1 MSGLVGGP
9 PGLWLGVAVVLA
21 AAAPFHRARLA
32 GPLGGA
38 PDRVVAATALA
49 AAALAGVAGAAAP
62 ARDLLGTSDPA
73 LRTAAGLVLTV
84 TAIAHVL
91 RPRPGPVDLRG
102 PGGTAGLVFPVLVRP
117 ETVLAVASL
126 SADHGAV
133 PAASSAAAAMAL
145 TGAVLWVR
153 PAGQPSPGDPP
164 RPLTA
169 SSSDETVRVWATA
182 SVGVGVL
189 AVFSGV
195 LSV

>member
-1 MSGLVGGP
+1 VSGLIGGP

-32 GPLGGA
+32 GPFGGA
-38 PDRVVAATALA
+38 PGRLVAAAALA

-84 TAIAHVL
+84 TAAAHVL
-91 RPRPGPVDLRG
+91 RPRPRPVDLRG
-102 PGGTAGLVFPVLVRP
+102 RGGTAGMVFPVLVRP

-133 PAASSAAAAMAL
+133 PAAASAAAAMAL
-145 TGAVLWVR
+145 TGAVLWGR
-153 PAGQPSPGDPP
+153 PAWRPSPGDAP
-164 RPLTA
+164 RRFTDRG
-169 SSSDETVRVWATA
+169 SNETVRLWATA